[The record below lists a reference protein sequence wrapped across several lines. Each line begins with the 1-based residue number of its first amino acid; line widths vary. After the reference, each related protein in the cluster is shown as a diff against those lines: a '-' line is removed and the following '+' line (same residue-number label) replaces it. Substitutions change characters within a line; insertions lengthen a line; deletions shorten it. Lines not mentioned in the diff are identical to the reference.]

1 MMVCNEEEKIEVFS
15 ENETEVSK
23 SDSVD
28 GSLPVSTVFTDVGVV
43 PEQQKNELEHFIS
56 NLQSMYTNKQVTKF
70 ISFIFILVFVEL
82 IM

>member
-1 MMVCNEEEKIEVFS
+1 MMVCNEEEEKIQVFS
-15 ENETEVSK
+15 ENETKVSM

-56 NLQSMYTNKQVTKF
+56 NLQSMYINKP
-70 ISFIFILVFVEL
+70 SYIFFYFFFHFGFC
-82 IM
+82 

>member
-1 MMVCNEEEKIEVFS
+1 MMVCNEEEKIQVFS

-28 GSLPVSTVFTDVGVV
+28 GLIPVSTVFTDVGVV

-56 NLQSMYTNKQVTKF
+56 NLQSMYINNQSY
-70 ISFIFILVFVEL
+70 IFIFLFFSF
-82 IM
+82 

>member
-1 MMVCNEEEKIEVFS
+1 MMVCNEEVKIEVFS

-28 GSLPVSTVFTDVGVV
+28 GSLPFSTVFTDVGVV

-56 NLQSMYTNKQVTKF
+56 NLQSMYINKQSYIF
-70 ISFIFILVFVEL
+70 YFYFFSFWFLL
-82 IM
+82 NQM

>member
-43 PEQQKNELEHFIS
+43 PEQQKNELQHFIS
-56 NLQSMYTNKQVTKF
+56 NLQSMYINKQSYIF
-70 ISFIFILVFVEL
+70 YFYFFSFWFLL
-82 IM
+82 NQM